1 MIQQNADALLELAMI
16 ADQVHAREFV
26 DTVIELYRYDTEIG
40 AITHEEFLILVGE
53 GQRGEDRLNRLMVR
67 DEAEA
72 FAAYL
77 HTVRRNRQLSSRL
90 IQKFREETG
99 E

>member
-1 MIQQNADALLELAMI
+1 MIQKNAAALLELAMI
-16 ADQVHAREFV
+16 SDQLHAREFV
-26 DTVIELYRYDTEIG
+26 DTVIELYRYETEIG
-40 AITHEEFLILVGE
+40 AITYEEFQTLVGD

-67 DEAEA
+67 DEAES

-77 HTVRRNRQLSSRL
+77 HAVRRNRQLCSRL

>member
-1 MIQQNADALLELAMI
+1 MIQENAATLLELAMI
-16 ADQVHAREFV
+16 SDQVHPREFV
-26 DTVIELYRYDTEIG
+26 DTVIDLYRYDTEIG
-40 AITHEEFLILVGE
+40 PITYEEFQTLVGD
-53 GQRGEDRLNRLMVR
+53 GQRGEDRMNRLMVR

-77 HTVRRNRQLSSRL
+77 HTVRRNLQLSSRL
-90 IQKFREETG
+90 IQNFRNEVG